1 LRLGVVG
8 VAAGVF
14 ALHRT
19 ALDQRDDIHLVGVCD
34 VQTERGQQRASELG
48 CPFFPDHRQLV
59 AETQPDAVVVLT
71 PHPLHAPI
79 AVDCLESGAHV
90 LVEKPMAA
98 QVAQADRMVEAAGAA
113 GRLLAVSF
121 QHRHRP
127 EVRAARQLIQS
138 GRLGEIQRVQMLA
151 LWTRTA
157 RYYSR
162 AAWRGTW
169 AGEGGGV
176 LMNQAAHNLDLICH
190 LAGQP
195 VRVLAW
201 NRATLH
207 AIETED
213 TCTALLEWSNG
224 ALGTLYVTTA
234 QVGGEPERLEIVGT
248 RGTLEIW
255 RGRLEFMQA
264 DADLRAFVVDNQDPF
279 AAPALHAVNVELP
292 AGSGDH
298 AAVYANFLQAI
309 QGQAPLACDGAEARM
324 SLELANALIA
334 SSQRGQPVGLPLDRS
349 AYSQLLDQLACSR

>member
-8 VAAGVF
+8 VGAGVF
-14 ALHRT
+14 ALHR
-19 ALDQRDDIHLVGVCD
+19 AVIQQRKDLQLVGVCD
-34 VQTERGQQRASELG
+34 VHTDPGHQRALELG
-48 CPFFPDHRQLV
+48 CAFFTDHHQLL
-59 AETQPDAVVVLT
+59 AETSPDAVVILT

-79 AVDCLESGAHV
+79 ALDCVAAGAHV

-98 QVAQADRMVEAAGAA
+98 HIADADRMVEAAAAA
-113 GRLLAVSF
+113 GRFVAVSF

-127 EVRAARQLIQS
+127 EVRAARTLIQS
-138 GRLGEIQRVQMLA
+138 GRLGEIQRVQLTA
-151 LWTRTA
+151 VWTRTA

-162 AAWRGTW
+162 AAWRGSW

-195 VRVLAW
+195 ARVLAW

-213 TCTALLEWSNG
+213 TCAALLEWSSG
-224 ALGTLYVTTA
+224 GLGTLYVTTA
-234 QVGGEPERLEIVGT
+234 QVGEPERLEIVGT

-255 RGRLEFMQA
+255 RGRLQFMQA
-264 DADLRAFVVDNQDPF
+264 DADLRAFVADNQDPF
-279 AAPALHAVNVELP
+279 AAPALHAVQVELP

-298 AAVYANFLQAI
+298 AAVYANFLEAI
-309 QGQAPLACDGAEARM
+309 QGRAALACDGAEGRM

-334 SSQRGQPVGLPLDRS
+334 SSQRGQPVELPLDRA
-349 AYSQLLDQLACSR
+349 AYTELLEGLACSP

>member
-8 VAAGVF
+8 VGAGVF
-14 ALHRT
+14 ALHRA
-19 ALDQRDDIHLVGVCD
+19 ALQQRDDIQVVGVCD
-34 VQTERGQQRASELG
+34 VQPQPGQQRAAELG
-48 CPFFPDHRQLV
+48 CQFFTDHRQML
-59 AETQPDAVVVLT
+59 ADTRPEAVSVVT
-71 PHPLHAPI
+71 PHPQHAPI
-79 AVDCLESGAHV
+79 AVDCLEGGAHV

-98 QVAQADRMVEAAGAA
+98 QVADADRMLEAAAAA

-121 QHRHRP
+121 QHRGRP

-151 LWTRTA
+151 VWTRTA

-195 VRVLAW
+195 SRVLAW
-201 NRATLH
+201 NRTTLH

-213 TCTALLEWSNG
+213 TCEALLEWSNG

-234 QVGGEPERLEIVGT
+234 QVGEPERLEIVGT

-255 RGRLEFMQA
+255 RGRLNFLESE
-264 DADLRAFVVDNQDPF
+264 ADLRAFVADNEDPF
-279 AAPALHAVNVELP
+279 AAPDLRPCDVELP
-292 AGSGDH
+292 AGAGDH
-298 AAVYANFLQAI
+298 AAVYASFLQAI
-309 QGQAPLACDGAEARM
+309 QGRAELACDGAQGRQ

-334 SSQRGQPVGLPLDRS
+334 SSQRGQPVDLPLDRS
-349 AYSQLLDQLACSR
+349 AYRQLLEQLACLR